1 MWRGKL
7 GRRTFRAAV
16 AEKKRGAMEIVSMD
30 EMRSYVPPS
39 VVLAMIAAVKI
50 QRKFRQ
56 SNWAQRGL
64 SAVMIQVCERGS
76 F

>member
-1 MWRGKL
+1 
-7 GRRTFRAAV
+7 
-16 AEKKRGAMEIVSMD
+16 MD